1 MILNDKKIDVHNPSV
16 STIPTIPT
24 SLPASDT
31 SSLTQKQSTLRSWL
45 SKGSIFFS
53 NRFGNMFDFSVNL
66 EEVSIPLT
74 GRIFCKKMN
83 LAMEILNQKL
93 FF

>member
-31 SSLTQKQSTLRSWL
+31 SSFTQKQSTLRSWL
-45 SKGSIFFS
+45 SKGSFFFS
-53 NRFGNMFDFSVNL
+53 NRFGTV
-66 EEVSIPLT
+66 
-74 GRIFCKKMN
+74 RIF
-83 LAMEILNQKL
+83 
-93 FF
+93 